1 MLVKFIHKLFTKGIL
16 LPSLLLMSNLLSA
29 QDCVLQLNGYVLDE
43 ETGEPVAYATVLLEN
58 ENRGSNT
65 DSLGFFQLGQLCP
78 GSHIF
83 QISHIGCVPHQLRMQ
98 LTKDTLVNILL
109 AHDEALLDQ
118 VVVVSKVADKTT
130 EQRAS
135 INQEEIE
142 KNSSKN
148 LANVLESLPG
158 VSVLKNGS
166 GISKPIIHGLYG
178 NRVAIL
184 NNGIEQAGQQWG
196 NDHAPEI
203 DPFFATQLSVV
214 KGAGAVAYGSNSLG
228 AVVLVENN
236 KISRDSQL
244 SGLVLYHFET
254 NGLGHSLNTK
264 LEKTGRLVAWR
275 LSGSLRMAGDGQTPD
290 YYLTNTGKR
299 EGNIS
304 LQLERKL
311 SKKHVAELYY
321 SSFNANIGVLRGSHI
336 GNLTDLEDA
345 LSREVPFFTKDH
357 FSYNLV
363 PPRQLVNHHL
373 LKWESRY
380 FLNDQQIFQFKYG
393 GQLNNRK
400 EFDVRR
406 GNRDHIP
413 SLSLQQWA
421 HFAESNY
428 QHSFTNNWFLKT
440 GLQFRF
446 VDNYNVPGTGVRPL
460 IPNYQSLNAST
471 FILLQK
477 KQNRF
482 FYEWGARYD
491 WKYYDVSILT
501 TTLPRITE
509 KFQHRYH
516 NYSGSAGAKY
526 ELANGLSANVNLG
539 YMLRAPE
546 VNELYSNGLHQGV
559 SGIEEGNRE
568 LQQESAW
575 KGIASIDWRFRK
587 LYVQALA
594 YQQNIQDYI
603 YLEPQK
609 EFRLTIRGA
618 FPVFVYEQTDAR
630 IRGLDLLMTLQPE
643 PNSMLT
649 FKYAHI
655 RGRDLSNDL
664 TLINIPTDNLFASY
678 SYRFKNL
685 PRFSDNTFSV
695 NVKYIFQNEDLL
707 PEQDFVAAPEAY
719 FLLGFHLGTQWRC
732 KSSVFGL
739 TLRVENVLNAR
750 YRDYLNRLRYF
761 ADERGREVVVG
772 IRYEL

>member
-1 MLVKFIHKLFTKGIL
+1 MIKKRLCFLLFLCFLTPL
-16 LPSLLLMSNLLSA
+16 LLSA
-29 QDCVLQLNGYVLDE
+29 QPCVLQLSGYVLDE
-43 ETGEPVAYATVLLEN
+43 ASREPIAYGIVWLEN
-58 ENRGSNT
+58 ENRGGIT
-65 DSLGFFQLGQLCP
+65 DSLGFFQIRDLCP
-78 GSHIF
+78 GTHLLEIR
-83 QISHIGCVPHQLRMQ
+83 HIGCHTHKQPIQ
-98 LTKDTLVNILL
+98 LTKDSLVNILL
-109 AHDEALLDQ
+109 EHQESVLDQ
-118 VVVVSKVADKTT
+118 VVVVSKMAEKST

-148 LANVLESLPG
+148 LADVLESLPG

-166 GISKPIIHGLYG
+166 GISKPVIHGLYG

-203 DPFFATQLSVV
+203 DPFFATRLSVV
-214 KGAGAVAYGSNSLG
+214 KGAGAVAYGGNSLG

-299 EGNIS
+299 EGNVS

-311 SKKHVAELYY
+311 SKKHFAELYY

-336 GNLTDLEDA
+336 GNLTDLKDA

-357 FSYNLV
+357 FSYNIS

-380 FLNDQQIFQFKYG
+380 FFNDKQILQFKYG

-413 SLSLQQWA
+413 SLSLQQYA
-421 HFAESNY
+421 HFMESNY
-428 QHSFTNNWFLKT
+428 QHSFSRDWFLKT
-440 GLQFRF
+440 GLQFRY

-460 IPNYQSLNAST
+460 IPNYVALTAST
-471 FILLQK
+471 FLLLQK

-491 WKYYDVSILT
+491 WKYYDVSVLT
-501 TTLPRITE
+501 STQPGITE
-509 KFQHRYH
+509 DFQHRFH

-526 ELANGLSANVNLG
+526 DIAKGLSANVNLG

-546 VNELYSNGLHQGV
+546 VNELYSAGLHQGV
-559 SGIEEGNRE
+559 SGIEEGNRA
-568 LQQESAW
+568 LQPEKAW
-575 KGIASIDWRFRK
+575 KGLASVDWRFGK
-587 LYVQALA
+587 GYVQVLA
-594 YQQNIQDYI
+594 YQQQIQDYI
-603 YLEPQK
+603 FLEPQK

-618 FPVFVYEQTDAR
+618 FPVFNYEQTDAR
-630 IRGLDLLMTLQPE
+630 IRGLDLLLNLQPD

-655 RGRDLSNDL
+655 RGRDLYNDL

-678 SYRFKNL
+678 SYRLKDL

-695 NVKYIFQNEDLL
+695 NAKYVFQNEGLL
-707 PEQDFVAAPEAY
+707 PEQDFVAAPAAY
-719 FLLGFHLGTQWRC
+719 FLLGLNMGTQWRC
-732 KSSVFGL
+732 KSSVFGI
-739 TLRVENVLNAR
+739 TLRVENLLNVS

-761 ADERGREVVVG
+761 ADERGREVVLG
-772 IRYEL
+772 LKWGF